1 MKPTSHDDQRC
12 GFREC
17 NGILAGCAFAV
28 FILVHTFAMTGYA
41 EENIVSDARDTSE
54 HPKILMLEI
63 EGAAKPDASLYDAL
77 LAQLSASPVTIDRT
91 EVSEEVNFNADPTR
105 HAARLATQYHAGMVF
120 WIDDAEIC
128 RLYFYIPDARGG
140 KISSRRLNLSR
151 NTSWSRTQIIAIAAA
166 SMVDGLLVRHRIMPV
181 GEKKSVPPPAK
192 PLVQEEEPK
201 EKTNRFEFSAGYA
214 GDLFASEQFR
224 HGVSAGL
231 GGFVTRHVIF
241 AAAFIWYVPTSLR
254 TDEFELTIQS
264 RTVDVSVAARWDLSP
279 LELRIGAA
287 WQIDFRSVSVK
298 SRAVDFYAAPDEFR
312 AVNTG
317 MPFIAAVWNLNRFVS
332 VMGRIGAGFA
342 VNDTVYKIQRS
353 DGDSGELSPHHVRL
367 SYFLGL
373 IIRM

>member
-1 MKPTSHDDQRC
+1 MKPTSYDDQRC

-17 NGILAGCAFAV
+17 NGILSGCAVAV
-28 FILVHTFAMTGYA
+28 FFLVYAFAMACYA
-41 EENIVSDARDTSE
+41 EEDFVSDAGDRSE
-54 HPKILMLEI
+54 YPKILMLEI
-63 EGAAKPDASLYDAL
+63 AGAAKPDASLYEAL

-91 EVSEEVNFNADPTR
+91 EVSKEVNFNADPIG
-105 HAARLATQYHAGMVF
+105 HAARLATQYDARMVF

-128 RLYFYIPDARGG
+128 RLYFYIPDANGG
-140 KISSRRLNLSR
+140 KINSRRLDLSR

-166 SMVDGLLVRHRIMPV
+166 SMVDGLLVRHRIRPVEEKMPV
-181 GEKKSVPPPAK
+181 PPQDRSVVK
-192 PLVQEEEPK
+192 VEEPR

-231 GGFVTRHVIF
+231 GGFVTEHVILS
-241 AAAFIWYVPTSLR
+241 AAFIWYVPTSVR
-254 TDEFELTIQS
+254 TDEFEMTIQS
-264 RTVDVSVAARWDLSP
+264 RTIDVSVAARWDLAP
-279 LELRIGAA
+279 LEFRMGAA
-287 WQIDFRSVSVK
+287 WQLDLRSVSVK
-298 SRAVDFYAAPDEFR
+298 SRAVDFFAAPDEFR
-312 AVNTG
+312 AVSTG

-332 VMGRIGAGFA
+332 VVGRIGAGFA

-367 SYFLGL
+367 TYLLGL